1 MPRLSR
7 FLVPAAVLLAGVP
20 LAGCETTTFNWNNP
34 FSVSQAAAPAP
45 PPHVPASIRAEEIV
59 GKWGLAAYHREQD
72 RVRTTNNAR
81 GQCGKPYEIAASGNG
96 GVLMLGHDNPQVQEM
111 SLKGSVEGKTYVGPG
126 DLAAGMDDREVVSFD
141 GKVLILKWVDP
152 EVAGRYGYM
161 VLVRCEGGRTHTAAR
176 GAAKPAGEGQD

>member
-20 LAGCETTTFNWNNP
+20 LAGCETTGLNWSNP
-34 FSVSQAAAPAP
+34 FATEAAAPAP
-45 PPHVPASIRAEEIV
+45 PPRVPASIHAEEIV

-81 GQCGKPYEIAASGNG
+81 GQCGKPYEIQAAANG

-111 SLKGSVEGKTYVGPG
+111 SLKGSVEGKNYVGPG
-126 DLAAGMDDREVVSFD
+126 DLPGGADDREVVSFD
-141 GKVLILKWVDP
+141 GKVMILKWVDP

-176 GAAKPAGEGQD
+176 GAARPAAVEQ